1 MILLVSSHTS
11 QNQAIMSALARLGRW
26 DMHVIHLGEFP
37 LHMDLM
43 MAFAPGQPETLRLR
57 LADGREIGLEDVTAI
72 WWHHPAPFGF
82 PHELH
87 DPVQRA
93 FAEREAA
100 TAFRGLWQ
108 STQAF
113 WVNDIASEAAASHK
127 PHQLHLARQLG
138 MTVPETVITNSPE
151 EARRLWQRYPGEIV
165 YKAFH
170 ASREAWRETRRLRPE
185 EEALAEAI
193 RLTPVIFQRYVPAV
207 YDLRIVLIGDAV
219 FAAAAAIQQG
229 EYQIDVRMNRD
240 MPYQPHPLPP
250 DIIEKL
256 QALRHH
262 LRLEYGAVDMRL
274 TPEGDYVFLEINP
287 NGEYLY
293 YEEATGLPISRALA
307 EHLHRGRP
315 TIQGLSSA
323 HNQPL
328 TPDCKEVQHTPDDQ
342 SRFETSP

>member
-1 MILLVSSHTS
+1 MMLLVSSHTS
-11 QNQAIMSALARLGRW
+11 QNQALMSALARLGRR
-26 DMHVIHLGEFP
+26 DVHVINLGAFP
-37 LHMDLM
+37 LHMELM
-43 MAFAPGQPETLRLR
+43 MAFSPGQQDSLRLR
-57 LADGREIGLEDVTAI
+57 LADGREMGLDDVTAI

-82 PHELH
+82 PYALQ
-87 DPVQRA
+87 DPVHRA
-93 FAEREAA
+93 FAEQEAA

-113 WVNDIASEAAASHK
+113 WVNDLAAEEAASHK
-127 PHQLHLARQLG
+127 PYQLHLARQLG
-138 MTVPETVITNSPE
+138 LTVPETVITNSPE
-151 EARRLWQRYPGEIV
+151 EARRFWQQYPGKIV

-185 EEALAEAI
+185 EEALAETI

-207 YDLRIVLIGDAV
+207 YDLRIVLVGDQV
-219 FAAAAAIQQG
+219 FPAAAAIQQG

-240 MPYQPHPLPP
+240 MPYMPYPLPP
-250 DIIEKL
+250 DIVQQL

-293 YEEATGLPISRALA
+293 YEEATSLPISRALA
-307 EHLHRGRP
+307 EHLQRGRP
-315 TIQGLSSA
+315 TI
-323 HNQPL
+323 
-328 TPDCKEVQHTPDDQ
+328 
-342 SRFETSP
+342 